1 MADGDVFGRVVAEGV
16 AHEAPV
22 PSITYAT
29 DTLPADRQFAAWRD
43 RCSSVIGLSQ
53 PALDTQGFDARNT
66 MWTLGDMALSHVRVP
81 ASGFA
86 RGKTMVRRDSLDH
99 WMLGCLRRGRITT
112 RVGDDVF
119 TATAGDVC
127 HTSLGE
133 AFDGDRTECEWLVV
147 FIPRDG
153 LREWAPNLDATRNT
167 PSRTPLT
174 ALFHDYLGLLERR
187 LPTMTEADVPALIA
201 STRAM
206 IGACLGSGQGR
217 NERTLAQLDAMR
229 GERVRQIVQDNLR
242 IPTFGP
248 KKLGR
253 LAGMSRSQLYRLFEP
268 EGGVV
273 RYIQR
278 QRLRAT
284 HAALIEPANPASI
297 ASISEDFGFSDA
309 STFSRAFRSEFGY
322 RPSDAR
328 AAGLC
333 GAGLDMRLTRQLQ
346 GDAPDFAGLLRRL
359 RR

>member
-1 MADGDVFGRVVAEGV
+1 MADGDVFGRVAGDRSGH
-16 AHEAPV
+16 AQPV
-22 PSITYAT
+22 SCVNYAT
-29 DTLPADRQFAAWRD
+29 GALPADHQFAAWRD
-43 RCSSVIGLSQ
+43 RCSSIINLSSAT
-53 PALDTQGFDARNT
+53 PDAQGFDAHNT

-86 RGKTMVRRDSLDH
+86 RSRTMLRRDSLDH

-127 HTSLGE
+127 HASLGE
-133 AFDGDRTECEWLVV
+133 AFDGDRSDCEWLVL

-153 LREWAPNLDATRNT
+153 LREWGPNLDATRNT
-167 PSRTPLT
+167 PGRTPLT
-174 ALFHDYLGLLERR
+174 GLLHDYLGLLERR
-187 LPTMTEADVPALIA
+187 LPAMTQADVPALVD

-206 IGACLGSGQGR
+206 IGACLGSGPGR

-242 IPTFGP
+242 VTTFGP

-253 LAGMSRSQLYRLFEP
+253 LAGMSRSQLYRLFEAD
-268 EGGVV
+268 GGVA
-273 RYIQR
+273 RYIQA
-278 QRLRAT
+278 QRLRAA
-284 HAALIEPANPASI
+284 HAALIEPRNPATIGAI
-297 ASISEDFGFSDA
+297 AENFGFSDA

-333 GAGLDMRLTRQLQ
+333 GAGLDMRPARELPADPL
-346 GDAPDFAGLLRRL
+346 DFAGVLRQLRR
-359 RR
+359 